1 MMKKTCIFVAVLLWI
16 SIISCERPS
25 SPDFELQQTFDV
37 PLVEQTQYKLI
48 GGGKGAII
56 DTTNEDFQDLFA
68 EGPDGLIFLSTEID
82 FEIGDVDDI
91 SPELSIDPTEFES
104 EIGSLEI
111 DDFSSSFESE
121 IGEFTGE
128 PEDLEEQQ
136 VEVGVLEIEFRASGT
151 ADFEQVTG
159 LDAGA
164 YGAGDPLPGPVEITL
179 TIELDNPSFEEAVI
193 ESGGIRFFFDNDL
206 GFDIQNMS
214 ATLISQADG
223 DARPVGNDI
232 SFGAIPYGESR
243 DDVVLFDQGE
253 VLEAPMAFE
262 VTVSW
267 ESQVMQDAPGEIS
280 AESQEENL
288 MVRRATGTVSAQKLH
303 PETEPISSSNPD
315 FEYAIVSGDPGP
327 DDEFDLELSIVNNT
341 SLTLYDSILSGMPEI
356 TIINSDGQII
366 DEPKVL
372 ENLSRPGANQFEAGE
387 AARVILDLTGQKITR
402 ELDYEISLGTTGGGG
417 ITVDRD
423 DYFLVTPST
432 STLKFVEARS
442 DIDPQEDIPLE
453 DAVEIKGD
461 FVNAEVEE
469 GELRFE
475 IRNGSAIPLV
485 IDELTLY
492 NDDGFTAKNTSR
504 FFAAGTVIATI
515 SDITIPP
522 LQTTSVTIPLDNTGI
537 SRKIGYDGTASSP
550 GTEEPATVYAT
561 DLIVVDIEGSVQLQ
575 SASAV
580 LSSQQFTVSGEV
592 EFDDSEFQL
601 TSQDHYVEFSSGLL
615 KIDNIINEID
625 LDIDTLIISFPGI
638 RQDTDGTGR
647 YREADSLWFEFS
659 GSNRIRRGSDTQHPQ
674 PEIHQSLENVRIYAQ
689 GNKVTYY
696 MRAVTENTRDAVG
709 DDTVRTVR
717 STDRFQATTEIR
729 DLEIGAAY
737 GEIRT
742 RVEFLGEDYDNN
754 GALDIFNA
762 NEAEITELEDLEELS
777 ERLSGLRLV
786 NPAFDLI
793 YDTNIGVRGT
803 VIAAILGVNDSGE
816 EMYLSGKP
824 GTEMEVRPGDQFD
837 GLHAMGAPV
846 PRSDLIRFELEPA
859 DNIGEVIRNQVIRFD
874 SETTNVEDFLSNLP
888 VELRFIGKILVNQEG
903 GDGFLVNPVQLDAG
917 MGIDIPINLS
927 TAVDSPATLE
937 DTLETDLS
945 DLPSSED
952 DMGLSEATLFVMY
965 ENALPFDA
973 GFTLEFLD
981 GMEQVIATGTGQP
994 MEPVTFKIDGAA
1006 VHPESRFVDQP
1017 TNGMSE
1023 IRLDP
1028 DQLDALHKTRYI
1040 RLLGTLATSRDDISG
1055 EVKVRTNDF
1064 IGLSINANI
1073 KTSVKVN

>member
-1 MMKKTCIFVAVLLWI
+1 MKKTCTFVAVLLWL
-16 SIISCERPS
+16 SLISCERPS
-25 SPDFELQQTFDV
+25 SPDFELQQTFDI
-37 PLVEQTQYKLI
+37 PLVEQTQYQLI

-56 DTTNEDFQDLFA
+56 DTTSEDFQDLFV

-82 FEIGDVDDI
+82 FEIGDVEDI
-91 SPELSIDPTEFES
+91 SPDLSIDPAEFES

-111 DDFSSSFESE
+111 DDFSTSFESE

-128 PEDLEEQQ
+128 PEDMEEEQL
-136 VEVGVLEIEFRASGT
+136 EVGIFEIEFGASGT
-151 ADFEQVTG
+151 ADFEQITG

-164 YGAGDPLPGPVEITL
+164 YGAGDPLPGPVETTL
-179 TIELDNPSFEEAVI
+179 TIELDTPAFEEALI
-193 ESGGIRFFFDNDL
+193 ESGGIRFFLENDL

-223 DARPVGNDI
+223 DARPVGNDVT
-232 SFGAIPYGESR
+232 FGAIPNGESR

-253 VLEAPMAFE
+253 VLEVPLAFE

-267 ESQVMQDAPGEIS
+267 ESQLMQDVPGDIS

-288 MVRRATGTVSAQKLH
+288 MVRRATGTVRAQKLN

-315 FEYAIVSGDPGP
+315 FEYAIVSSDPGP
-327 DDEFDLELSIVNNT
+327 DEEFNLELTIFNNT
-341 SLTLYDSILSGMPEI
+341 ELTFYDSTLSGMPEI
-356 TIINSDGQII
+356 TILNSDGQVI
-366 DEPKVL
+366 DEPKIL
-372 ENLSRPGANQFEAGE
+372 ENMTRPGANQFEAE
-387 AARVILDLTGQKITR
+387 ETARVVLDLAGQKITR
-402 ELDYEISLGTTGGGG
+402 ELDYEISLGTAGGSGL
-417 ITVDRD
+417 TLDMD
-423 DYFLVTPST
+423 DYFLVTPAI

-442 DIDPQEDIPLE
+442 DIDPQEDITLE
-453 DAVEIKGD
+453 DTAEIKGD
-461 FVNAEVEE
+461 FVNAEIGE
-469 GELRFE
+469 GELRLE
-475 IRNGSAIPLV
+475 IRNESAIPLV
-485 IDELTLY
+485 IDELTLF
-492 NDDGFTAKNTSR
+492 NDDGFTAKNTGR
-504 FFAAGTVIATI
+504 FFASGTVIAII

-522 LQTTSVTIPLDNTGI
+522 RQTTSVTIPLDNTGI
-537 SRKIGYDGTASSP
+537 SRKISYNGTVSSP
-550 GTEEPATVYAT
+550 GTEEPVTVYAN
-561 DLIVVDIEGSVQLQ
+561 DMIVIDIEGSVQLQ

-601 TSQDHYVEFSSGLL
+601 TIPDHFVEFSSGLL
-615 KIDNIINEID
+615 KIDNIINGID

-647 YREADSLWFEFS
+647 YSEADSLWFEFS
-659 GSNRIRRGSDTQHPQ
+659 GPNRIRRGSDTQDSQ
-674 PEIHQSLENVRIYAQ
+674 PEIQQSLENVRIYAQ
-689 GNKVTYY
+689 GNKIDYY

-717 STDRFQATTEIR
+717 STDRFQATAEIR
-729 DLEIGAAY
+729 DLQVGAAY
-737 GEIRT
+737 GEIRP
-742 RVEFLGEDYDNN
+742 RVEFLGEDYDSD
-754 GALDIFNA
+754 GALDMFND
-762 NEAEITELEDLEELS
+762 NEAEITELDDLEELS

-803 VIAAILGVNDSGE
+803 VIAAILGINDSGE

-824 GTEMEVRPGDQFD
+824 GSGMEVRPGDQSD
-837 GLHAMGAPV
+837 GLYARGAPI
-846 PRSDLIRFELEPA
+846 PHSDLIRFELQTA

-888 VELRFIGKILVNQEG
+888 VELRFIGIILVNPEG

-927 TAVDSPATLE
+927 TAEGSPATLE
-937 DTLETDLS
+937 DTLETDMS
-945 DLPSSED
+945 GLPSQED
-952 DMGLSEATLFVMY
+952 DFALSEGTMFVTY
-965 ENALPFDA
+965 ENGLPFDA

-981 GMEQVIATGTGQP
+981 EMEQVITTATGQP
-994 MEPVTFKIDGAA
+994 IETVTFKIDGAA
-1006 VHPESRFVDQP
+1006 VQAESRFVDQP
-1017 TNGMSE
+1017 MNGMSE

-1028 DQLDALHKTRYI
+1028 DQLGALHKARYI
-1040 RLLGTLATSRDDISG
+1040 RLLGSLATSRDDISG
-1055 EVKVRTNDF
+1055 EVKVRADDF
-1064 IGLSINANI
+1064 IGLSVNASI